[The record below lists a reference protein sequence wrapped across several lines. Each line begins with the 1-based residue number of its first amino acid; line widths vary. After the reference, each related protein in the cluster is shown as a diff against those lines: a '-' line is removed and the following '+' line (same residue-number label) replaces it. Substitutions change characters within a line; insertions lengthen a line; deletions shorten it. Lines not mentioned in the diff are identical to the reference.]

1 MRKILSWLIWEI
13 HKLGFERQEKYVNPI
28 QKQSP
33 GGVLYSAQKLKFSA
47 KNFFS
52 KFNQI
57 RSFLQIWSH
66 LQKKSLMEKKGV
78 LRNLEKFTGKHLY
91 QSLFFEKLQASVP
104 WRKWFKVNG
113 LGEIRSCLYRE
124 KLDLVREAIK

>member
-1 MRKILSWLIWEI
+1 MLMRKILSWLIWEI
-13 HKLGFERQEKYVNPI
+13 HKLGGNCKNWLLITKKTWRNTFERQEKYVNPI

-33 GGVLYSAQKLKFSA
+33 GGVLYSAQKLKFFA

-78 LRNLEKFTGKHLY
+78 FRNLEKFTGKHLY
-91 QSLFFEKLQASVP
+91 QSLFFEKVA
-104 WRKWFKVNG
+104 G
-113 LGEIRSCLYRE
+113 LCTLKEMI
-124 KLDLVREAIK
+124 